1 MWDCDFP
8 SNLVRHSSEEELH
21 VPFLEFLAAGR
32 GLVGFLTESKII
44 TPGFHCVAS
53 LLFQILIDIIHFK
66 QDISLE
72 YVDTYVTK
80 YSTTD
85 IN

>member
-1 MWDCDFP
+1 M
-8 SNLVRHSSEEELH
+8 SEGELH

-32 GLVGFLTESKII
+32 GLVRFLPESKII

-53 LLFQILIDIIHFK
+53 LLFQILIDKNDIHFK
-66 QDISLE
+66 QESALNMLIP
-72 YVDTYVTK
+72 VTK
-80 YSTTD
+80 YRTTD